1 MTAAELDTYLQR
13 IGHTGPCAA
22 DLETLAAVHHAHA
35 CAIAFEN
42 LDPWLGIPLK
52 LDADS
57 LQEKLVRSA
66 RGGFCYEQN
75 LLLADALRTI
85 GFAPVRLA
93 ARVLWNVPAETTRPR
108 THMLLMLDIDGN
120 RYLVDAGFGGQTL
133 TGPLRMDLVTPQ
145 LTPHGR
151 FRLLGAQSTW
161 VLQAEA
167 GSTWKTMYT
176 FDLQPQQLPDYE
188 LPCWY
193 LCHHPESLFVQ
204 TLIAAR
210 PVAGGR
216 QVLRNRELTLHGLDG
231 KQHKRVLGSA
241 GELREVL
248 SEVFGIDTSALAEL
262 DQRFESLPAP
272 AEPAP

>member
-1 MTAAELDTYLQR
+1 MTPAELDTYLQR
-13 IGHTGPCAA
+13 IGHTGPCKV
-22 DLETLAAVHHAHA
+22 DLATLAAVHRAHA
-35 CAIAFEN
+35 GAIAFEN
-42 LDPWLGIPLK
+42 LDPWLGVPIR
-52 LDADS
+52 LDAES
-57 LQEKLVRSA
+57 LQHKLVHGR

-75 LLLADALRTI
+75 LLFADALRAL

-108 THMLLMLDIDGN
+108 THMLLMVDVEGN
-120 RYLVDAGFGGQTL
+120 RYIVDAGFGGQTM

-145 LTPHGR
+145 MTPHGR
-151 FRLLGAQSTW
+151 FRLLGSQGTW
-161 VLQAEA
+161 VLQTEVAA
-167 GSTWKTMYT
+167 SWKTMYT

-210 PVAGGR
+210 PVAEGR

-231 KQHKRVLGSA
+231 TKQTRMLESA
-241 GELREVL
+241 TELRGVL
-248 SEVFGIDTSALAEL
+248 HDVFGIDTSGLDAL
-262 DQRFESLPAP
+262 DVHFDGLPMA
-272 AEPAP
+272 AAAAA

>member
-1 MTAAELDTYLQR
+1 MNPAELDAYLQR
-13 IGHTGPCAA
+13 IVHTGPCKA
-22 DLETLAAVHHAHA
+22 DLDTLAAVQLAQA
-35 CAIAFEN
+35 SAIAFEN
-42 LDPWLGIPLK
+42 LDPWLGIPVK

-57 LQEKLVRSA
+57 LQRKLVNGK

-75 LLLADALRTI
+75 LLLADALRTL
-85 GFAPVRLA
+85 GFGPTRLA

-108 THMLLMLDIDGN
+108 THMLLMVDVGGN
-120 RYLVDAGFGGQTL
+120 RYLVDAGFGGQML

-145 LTPHGR
+145 TTPHGR

-188 LPCWY
+188 MTSWY
-193 LCHHPESLFVQ
+193 LCHHPESAFVQ
-204 TLIAAR
+204 TLIATR

-216 QVLRNRELTLHGLDG
+216 QVLRNRELTLHGIDG
-231 KQHKRVLGSA
+231 KQQTQMLGSA

-272 AEPAP
+272 AEPAS